1 MRKQYKHNNELED
14 EVKRLKLTI
23 SERDSE
29 INNLKREIHKLKVS
43 RDKLFVSI
51 W

>member
-1 MRKQYKHNNELED
+1 MRKQYKQNIELED
-14 EVKRLKLTI
+14 EVKRLKHTI

-43 RDKLFVSI
+43 ESTLLLK
-51 W
+51 